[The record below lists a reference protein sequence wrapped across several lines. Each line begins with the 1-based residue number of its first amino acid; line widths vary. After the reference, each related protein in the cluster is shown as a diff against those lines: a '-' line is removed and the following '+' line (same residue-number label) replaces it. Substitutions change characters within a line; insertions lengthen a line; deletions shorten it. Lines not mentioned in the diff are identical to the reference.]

1 MKYVIMYCI
10 IMCLGV
16 VLTFA
21 VADSASQ
28 LINNLMQQAIDLF
41 P

>member
-1 MKYVIMYCI
+1 MRFIIMYSI

-16 VLTFA
+16 ALTMA

-28 LINNLMQQAIDLF
+28 LINTLMQQAIDLF